1 MNKTVLITGA
11 SSGIGAG
18 CRNSRHADQPGH
30 RNNRIKEIKD
40 FLIKSD
46 IIDSKA
52 QSSGWDLSLSYIAD
66 LLAHQGRPNR
76 RFQRNLARFKVH
88 LVRTH
93 YLEFHTGICR
103 EIREFHRAQK
113 AYPVFGK
120 GFRINHTGI
129 FQYSLQEPYTAD
141 GLRLNTP
148 CFAIS
153 GILTPISLCTCL
165 CNIFPYLWIN
175 HIDKVIQFRQKFVES
190 LF

>member
-1 MNKTVLITGA
+1 MNKTVFITGA

-30 RNNRIKEIKD
+30 RNNRIKEIID

-52 QSSGWDLSLSYIAD
+52 QSSGRDLRFCYIAD

-88 LVRTH
+88 LMRAH

-113 AYPVFGK
+113 TYPVFWK
-120 GFRINHTGI
+120 SRRINHSGI
-129 FQYSLQEPYTAD
+129 FQNPLQETDTAYC
-141 GLRLNTP
+141 LCLNPP

-153 GILTPISLCTCL
+153 GILTPIPLCTCL
-165 CNIFPYLWIN
+165 CDIFPYLWIN
-175 HIDKVIQFRQKFVES
+175 HIDKVIQLRQKFVES